1 MSGTGRV
8 WLAAI
13 VGFSLGVLATRLLT
27 GTGSLPG
34 ESGRA
39 EPIGRDEPPDSDTPA
54 LSAPTAIGGRRDVS
68 TAPEASPTSTES
80 AAPATAAG
88 SAMVYGRVLE
98 ADGSPLHRVAWGW
111 ISFVDR
117 SGRRWNADCRQ
128 GAYALAGLAAGQY
141 TVSARAEA
149 CRPVEEPFE
158 LRADRPQ
165 VEKDF
170 RLTRCAV
177 LRIRVDT
184 PEGKPLFAEV
194 DHDYRWEIVP
204 VATKD
209 PPDRHV
215 YEVVGSLNNP
225 FGLGQFWQSAPG
237 GEALPPDCIGVVHV
251 DADLPVFVSLV
262 FCHAVLQTRRADPGA
277 EEVAFVLSPEDVHAS
292 LGSLRAQIVEAAN
305 SAPIEGADL
314 SLDGGPMGGGNARSA
329 ADGLAK
335 IDGAKPGRF
344 QLQVRK
350 QGYEHIVRTVDVEP
364 GQETD
369 LGMIALARGVTAKLR
384 VVDGLGNPT
393 SASFLI
399 GSLSRSGGRA
409 EIDDFGGASSKADG
423 TLELSNLGRK
433 LYVLRTTN
441 HDAGYDG
448 DRPVSPWVSAC
459 VLLDMTSGEVR
470 DMEIR
475 LKPAV
480 GLAIR
485 VEGNAANGLK
495 FAVLDSN
502 GLPLVRDRFYGSAPR
517 PLRLPAGSYRV
528 ELRDKDDNAI
538 GGRDV
543 TLASEAV
550 ELAIGR

>member
-1 MSGTGRV
+1 
-8 WLAAI
+8 
-13 VGFSLGVLATRLLT
+13 
-27 GTGSLPG
+27 
-34 ESGRA
+34 
-39 EPIGRDEPPDSDTPA
+39 
-54 LSAPTAIGGRRDVS
+54 
-68 TAPEASPTSTES
+68 
-80 AAPATAAG
+80 
-88 SAMVYGRVLE
+88 MVFGRVLE
-98 ADGSPLHRVAWGW
+98 TDGSPLHRVAWGW

-117 SGRRWNADCRQ
+117 SGKRWNADCRQ
-128 GAYALAGLAAGQY
+128 GAYAVVGLAAGPY

-149 CRPVEEPFE
+149 CRPVEESFE

-170 RLTRCAV
+170 RLPRCAV

-194 DHDYRWEIVP
+194 DHDFRWEIVP

-225 FGLGQFWQSAPG
+225 FGVGHFWPSAPG

-277 EEVAFVLSPEDVHAS
+277 EEVTFVLSLRDVLMS
-292 LGSLRAQIVEAAN
+292 LGSLRAQIIEAAN

-314 SLDGGPMGGGNARSA
+314 RLDGGPMGGGSARSA
-329 ADGLAK
+329 EDGLAM
-335 IDGAKPGRF
+335 IQGARPGRF

-350 QGYEHIVRTVDVEP
+350 DGYEHVARTVDVEP

-369 LGMIALARGVTAKLR
+369 LGMIALARGVIARIR

-393 SASFLI
+393 SASFRI
-399 GSLSRSGGRA
+399 GNLSRSGGRV
-409 EIDDFGGASSKADG
+409 EIDDLGGASSKADG

-448 DRPVSPWVSAC
+448 DQPVSSWVSGC
-459 VLLDMTSGEVR
+459 VLLDTSAGEVR

-475 LKPAV
+475 LEPAV

-485 VEGNAANGLK
+485 VEGGAADGLR
-495 FAVLDSN
+495 FAVLDSG

-528 ELRDKDDNAI
+528 ELRDKDDNVL

-543 TLASEAV
+543 KLASEPV

>member
-1 MSGTGRV
+1 MSGTRRV
-8 WLAAI
+8 WVAAI
-13 VGFSLGVLATRLLT
+13 VGFALGVLATRLLR
-27 GTGSLPG
+27 GTGSLPS
-34 ESGRA
+34 EPGRA
-39 EPIGRDEPPDSDTPA
+39 EPIGRDEPPRVDTPA
-54 LSAPTAIGGRRDVS
+54 LSAPTAIGSRRDVS
-68 TAPEASPTSTES
+68 TAPVASQTSTE
-80 AAPATAAG
+80 AAGPSTAAG
-88 SAMVYGRVLE
+88 STMVFGRVLE
-98 ADGSPLHRVAWGW
+98 TDGSPLHRVAWGW

-117 SGRRWNADCRQ
+117 SGKRWNADCRQ
-128 GAYALAGLAAGQY
+128 GAYAIAGLAAGKY

-149 CRPVEEPFE
+149 CRPVEESFE

-170 RLTRCAV
+170 RLPRCAV
-177 LRIRVDT
+177 LRVRVDT
-184 PEGKPLFAEV
+184 PEGKPLFADGDSE
-194 DHDYRWEIVP
+194 YRSEIVP

-209 PPDRHV
+209 PPGPHV

-225 FGLGQFWQSAPG
+225 FGVGQFWQSAPG
-237 GEALPPDCIGVVHV
+237 GEALPPDCVGVVLVH
-251 DADLPVFVSLV
+251 ADLPVFVSLV
-262 FCHAVLQTRRADPGA
+262 FCHAVLQTQRADPGA

-314 SLDGGPMGGGNARSA
+314 SLDGGPRGGGGARSG

-350 QGYEHIVRTVDVEP
+350 QGYEHIVRTVDIEP

-369 LGMIALARGVTAKLR
+369 LGTIALARGVTAKIR

-399 GSLSRSGGRA
+399 GNLSRSGGRV
-409 EIDDFGGASSKADG
+409 EIDDFGGDSSKADG
-423 TLELSNLGRK
+423 TLEFSNLGRK

-441 HDAGYDG
+441 HDAVYDG
-448 DRPVSPWVSAC
+448 DHPVSPWVSGC

-485 VEGNAANGLK
+485 VEGGAADGLR
-495 FAVLDSN
+495 FAVLDS
-502 GLPLVRDRFYGSAPR
+502 GGIPLVRDRFYGSAAR

-528 ELRDKDDNAI
+528 ELRDKDDNVI

-543 TLASEAV
+543 TLASEPV